1 MHTEPSPWLAALQAW
16 WLLDGNGPYLWSS
29 YGLAVLALVAETA
42 WVRRAHR
49 QALGGPRPTT
59 GWQDEDSAT

>member
-29 YGLAVLALVAETA
+29 YGLAVLALSACGKPAETA
-42 WVRRAHR
+42 A
-49 QALGGPRPTT
+49 
-59 GWQDEDSAT
+59 D